1 MALRCIPVRTVFLRA
16 RGFIG
21 SPTCHVQRRSARCTG
36 FTCDGPRLRKRETEK
51 AVCASTWLRRSL
63 LFKALE
69 AILDPCVSIGPSGQ
83 YISIDVSV
91 RFLGAAGRQEAN
103 MGLHHTCTAAQRTS
117 RMVMQGHGVI
127 YIVLIVVCSFHD
139 QLPSY
144 ALSSCICLSSP
155 NLPVVS

>member
-1 MALRCIPVRTVFLRA
+1 MALRSIPVRTVFLRA
-16 RGFIG
+16 HGFIG

-36 FTCDGPRLRKRETEK
+36 FTSDWPRLRKRETEK

-69 AILDPCVSIGPSGQ
+69 AILDPCVSIGPSGT
-83 YISIDVSV
+83 YVSV

-103 MGLHHTCTAAQRTS
+103 MGLDHTCTAAQRTS
-117 RMVMQGHGVI
+117 WMVMQGHGVI